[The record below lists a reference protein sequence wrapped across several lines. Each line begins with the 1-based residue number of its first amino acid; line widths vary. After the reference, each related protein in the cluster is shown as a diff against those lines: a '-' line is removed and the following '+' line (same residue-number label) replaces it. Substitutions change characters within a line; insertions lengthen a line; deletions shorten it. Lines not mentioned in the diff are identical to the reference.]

1 MTYNEL
7 HDLSCG
13 LMNKHSDS
21 IMELEKKI
29 ESLTMIKNQ
38 IMTGKTECDEQGA
51 EMELLIE
58 MIDELEDRI
67 THINGKMNMLA
78 KIYDIYSM

>member
-1 MTYNEL
+1 MNNEL

-21 IMELEKKI
+21 IEVMEKKI
-29 ESLTMIKNQ
+29 ESLTAIKNQ
-38 IMTGKTECDEQGA
+38 ILTGRTECDEQGE
-51 EMELLIE
+51 EMELLVK
-58 MIDELEDRI
+58 MIDDLEDKI
-67 THINGKMNMLA
+67 THVNGKMNMLA